1 MKIVVLD
8 GHTLNPG
15 DLSWTGLESLGEVAV
30 YERSTGG
37 TDEVI
42 ARIGDAPIILTNKT
56 PLRADTLRQLPSLK
70 YIGVL
75 ATGYDVVDVPTA
87 ISQGIAV
94 TNIPTYGTDSV
105 AQMVMAHLLGFCHH
119 AAEHAA
125 AVRSG
130 DWTRSP
136 DFCFWNYPMVELSG
150 KTMGIVGFGRI
161 GRRVGELAHALGM
174 RVLAHDIYE
183 AGPPE
188 WPGFGFVGTEE
199 LLRESDVVSL
209 NCPLTPENRG
219 MINSKSLKQMK
230 KSAFLIN
237 CSRGPLV
244 VGEDLAQALHDGRI
258 AGAGLDVLS
267 TEPPSETNP
276 LLSAPNC
283 QITPHIAW
291 ATHEAR
297 ARLLNTAV
305 ENLKAYLEGR
315 EENRVGM

>member
-15 DLSWTGLESLGEVAV
+15 DLSWAGLESLGEVTV
-30 YERSTGG
+30 YERNTGG
-37 TDEVI
+37 PEEVL
-42 ARIGDAPIILTNKT
+42 ARVGDALVVLTNKT
-56 PLRADTLRQLPSLK
+56 PLGAETLAQLQTLK

-75 ATGYDVVDVPTA
+75 ATGYDIIDMPTA
-87 ISQGIAV
+87 VSQGIAI
-94 TNIPTYGTDSV
+94 TNIPAYGTDSV

-119 AAEHAA
+119 VSEHAA

-130 DWTRSP
+130 DWAGSP

-161 GRRVGELAHALGM
+161 GRRVGDLAHALGM
-174 RVLAHDIYE
+174 RVLAYDIDQ
-183 AGPPE
+183 ANPPE
-188 WPGFGFVGTEE
+188 LPGFRFVGVEE

-209 NCPLTPENRG
+209 NCPLTLENRG
-219 MINSKSLKQMK
+219 MINSESLKLMK
-230 KSAFLIN
+230 RSAFLIN

-244 VGEDLAQALHDGRI
+244 VDEDLARALRDGQI

-267 TEPPSETNP
+267 IEPPSETNP

-297 ARLLNTAV
+297 ARLLNTAI

-315 EENRVGM
+315 EENRIRG

>member
-8 GHTLNPG
+8 GHTLNSG
-15 DLSWTGLESLGEVAV
+15 DLSWAGLESLGEVTV
-30 YERSTGG
+30 YERSSGG
-37 TDEVI
+37 PEEVL
-42 ARIGDAPIILTNKT
+42 ARVGDASVVLTNKT
-56 PLRADTLRQLPSLK
+56 PLGAETLAQLQTLK

-75 ATGYDVVDVPTA
+75 ATGYDIIDMPTA
-87 ISQGIAV
+87 VSQGIAI
-94 TNIPTYGTDSV
+94 TNIPAYGTDSV

-119 AAEHAA
+119 VSEHAV

-130 DWTRSP
+130 DWAGSP

-161 GRRVGELAHALGM
+161 GRRVGDLAHALGM
-174 RVLAHDIYE
+174 RVVAHDICQ
-183 AGPPE
+183 ANPPE
-188 WPGFGFVGTEE
+188 WPGFRFVGVEE

-219 MINSKSLKQMK
+219 MINSKSLRLMK
-230 KSAFLIN
+230 ESAFLIN

-244 VGEDLAQALHDGRI
+244 MDEELARALHDGQI

-267 TEPPSETNP
+267 IEPPPETNP

-297 ARLLNTAV
+297 TRLLNTAI

-315 EENRVGM
+315 EENRIRD

>member
-1 MKIVVLD
+1 MKIIVLD
-8 GHTLNPG
+8 GHTLSPG
-15 DLSWTGLESLGEVAV
+15 DLSWTGLESLGEITV
-30 YERSTGG
+30 YERSAGG
-37 TDEVI
+37 PGEVL
-42 ARIGDAPIILTNKT
+42 ARIGDAPVVLTNKT
-56 PLRADTLRQLPSLK
+56 PLGAGTLTQLPTLK

-87 ISQGIAV
+87 ASQGIAI

-105 AQMVMAHLLGFCHH
+105 AQMVIAHLLGFCHH
-119 AAEHAA
+119 VSEHAA

-130 DWTRSP
+130 DWARSP

-150 KTMGIVGFGRI
+150 KTMGIVGLGRI
-161 GRRVGELAHALGM
+161 GRRVGDLAHALGM
-174 RVLAHDIYE
+174 QVLAHDICQ
-183 AGPPE
+183 ANPPE
-188 WPGFGFVGTEE
+188 WPGFRFVGTEE
-199 LLRESDVVSL
+199 LLRESDAVSL
-209 NCPLTPENRG
+209 NCPLTPDNRG
-219 MINSKSLKQMK
+219 MINGGSLKLMK

-237 CSRGPLV
+237 CSRGQLV
-244 VGEDLAQALHDGRI
+244 VDEDLARALHDGQI

-267 TEPPSETNP
+267 TEPPSESNP

-297 ARLLNTAV
+297 ERLLNTAI

-315 EENRVGM
+315 EENRIRM